1 MSRKKPIL
9 YSAAPVEDD
18 EDKGLRDKISSGGEE
33 AIGNIAQAL
42 LENPVFNSA
51 LATALGAGE
60 KAVQAQRSAMGALN
74 LPAATDVERLERRVR
89 SISERVEA
97 IEDRIDDI
105 AREVSQLRSSRRSSA
120 TSPRTRPA
128 GVEEGSPTSSSR

>member
-1 MSRKKPIL
+1 MD
-9 YSAAPVEDD
+9 DD
-18 EDKGLRDKISSGGEE
+18 EDKGLRDRISSGGEE
-33 AIGNIAQAL
+33 AIGNLAQTL

-89 SISERVEA
+89 SVSERVEA
-97 IEDRIDDI
+97 IEDRIDEI
-105 AREVSQLRSSRRSSA
+105 ARDLSQLRKQQAEVSAVSSDRS
-120 TSPRTRPA
+120 RPD
-128 GVEEGSPTSSSR
+128 VEERSAAS

>member
-1 MSRKKPIL
+1 MST
-9 YSAAPVEDD
+9 DD
-18 EDKGLRDKISSGGEE
+18 DQGIRDKIASGGEE

-105 AREVSQLRSSRRSSA
+105 ARELSQLRKQANAAQETAAAS
-120 TSPRTRPA
+120 
-128 GVEEGSPTSSSR
+128 

>member
-1 MSRKKPIL
+1 
-9 YSAAPVEDD
+9 VGHE
-18 EDKGLRDKISSGGEE
+18 EQDKGLRDRISSGGEE
-33 AIGNIAQAL
+33 AIGNLAQTL

-89 SISERVEA
+89 SVSERVEA
-97 IEDRIDDI
+97 IEDRIDEI
-105 AREVSQLRSSRRSSA
+105 ARELSLLRKQQNDLAVSAEQARLDVSEESA
-120 TSPRTRPA
+120 AS
-128 GVEEGSPTSSSR
+128 

>member
-1 MSRKKPIL
+1 MSED
-9 YSAAPVEDD
+9 EDD
-18 EDKGLRDKISSGGEE
+18 TGIRDRISAGGEE

-42 LENPVFNSA
+42 LENSVLNSA

-74 LPAATDVERLERRVR
+74 LPAASDVERLERRVR

-105 AREVSQLRSSRRSSA
+105 ARDLSALRRQVNETPSTDGSRA
-120 TSPRTRPA
+120 D
-128 GVEEGSPTSSSR
+128 VEEPAAG

>member
-1 MSRKKPIL
+1 M
-9 YSAAPVEDD
+9 DD
-18 EDKGLRDKISSGGEE
+18 EEDKGLRDKISSGGEE

-105 AREVSQLRSSRRSSA
+105 AREVSQLRKQANEAPVSSD
-120 TSPRTRPA
+120 
-128 GVEEGSPTSSSR
+128 